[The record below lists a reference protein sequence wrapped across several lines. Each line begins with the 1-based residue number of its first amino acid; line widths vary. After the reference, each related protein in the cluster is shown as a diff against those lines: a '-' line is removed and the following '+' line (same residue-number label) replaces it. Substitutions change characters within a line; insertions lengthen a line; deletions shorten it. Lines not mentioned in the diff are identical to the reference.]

1 MKEGLFH
8 RRKTIHQKRR
18 AKTSRFCL
26 FLLVIVLVAS
36 VQAQETRN
44 TTASKAD
51 EPKIVRVGWYEDSYH
66 ITGANGER
74 SGYGYEYEQAVAAYT
89 GWEYEYVKGDWSE
102 LLEKLQN
109 GEIDLMA
116 ALSYTDERAKTMLF
130 SELPMGTE
138 KYYLYAD
145 LTDEDISAFDL
156 STLNGK
162 RIVVMEKSVQATQF
176 SEWEKEHNIKTQH
189 VNMDSFEKAK
199 EMAQKHEID
208 GVITTETLAWVEAG
222 MSAVAQI
229 GGSDIY
235 YGINSKRSD
244 LKEELDNAM
253 RIMEYDKPFYADELY
268 QRYLSAQSVAV
279 LSSEEKEWISQH
291 GSIRIGF
298 LENDPGFSVLNRETG
313 QMLGVIND
321 YTMYATNC
329 LENCKLNF
337 DLTKS
342 FDSEEEEFLALQ
354 NDEIDL
360 IFHVSQNPYAAEQND
375 LALSN
380 TVLTLNLVAVTA
392 GRAFDED
399 AENSVAVKKGDLAM
413 KWFISYNYPRWKI
426 VEYDSD
432 QEVKQAVQKKVVD
445 CFLANASQLPKYIN
459 DKRLRCVFLMHPDN
473 VSFGV
478 RRGDAVLLSI
488 LNKTFKNMAESKLT
502 GAMSMYDNASQKV
515 TLIEFVKENLLAVT
529 GIFATLFCVILLI
542 ILRLLQ
548 KAQVAE
554 EKAKKAQIQ
563 AEAANAAK
571 STFLFNMSHDIRT
584 PMNAL
589 LGYNQL
595 MKKDLTD
602 PKLLHY
608 QEKIEQS
615 GTLLL
620 SIINNV
626 LDMARIESGKMEL
639 DENYVQVQEI
649 IEEVE
654 GVFESAAKKKGICLS
669 YEMDV
674 THQHILCDVTK
685 VQQIFVNL
693 VSNAVKYTPSGGTV
707 TIKAKELPCDKEGF
721 IRIQTQI
728 IDTGIGMSKEYLP
741 RMFDSFT
748 RERNTTM
755 GKVAGTGLGMPIVKK
770 ITDLMG
776 GTIEVES
783 ELGKGT
789 KFTVT
794 LQYKLADE
802 KYYKQKDEDHNV
814 VDKKEVLQGK
824 HILLAEDNELNAEI
838 AITILEEMGLKID
851 RVEDGIQC
859 VSKIEQ
865 MPAGSFDL
873 ILMDIQMPNMD
884 GYKATQAIRGLSDSR
899 KAAIPI
905 VAMTANAFEEDKK
918 KAFAKGM
925 NGHIAKPIDVEKV
938 EEVLLS
944 ILK

>member
-1 MKEGLFH
+1 MEERLFH
-8 RRKTIHQKRR
+8 KRR
-18 AKTSRFCL
+18 ARISIFCIVVFVLSL
-26 FLLVIVLVAS
+26 FAS
-36 VQAQETRN
+36 IQAQEIGKVIESN
-44 TTASKAD
+44 ED
-51 EPKIVRVGWYEDSYH
+51 EPSVVRVGWYEDSYH
-66 ITGANGER
+66 ITGTNGER

-89 GWEYEYVKGDWSE
+89 GWKYEYVKGDWDE

-116 ALSYTDERAKTMLF
+116 ALSYTNERAKTMLF

-145 LTDEDISAFDL
+145 LTDEDISASDL

-162 RIVVMEKSVQATQF
+162 RIVVMEKSIQTTQF
-176 SEWEKEHNIKTQH
+176 SKWEESHGIKTEH
-189 VNMDSFEKAK
+189 VNMNSFEEAK
-199 EMAQKHEID
+199 KKAQKHEID
-208 GVITTETLAWVEAG
+208 GVISTETPAWVEAG

-229 GGSDIY
+229 GESDIY
-235 YGINSKRSD
+235 YGINPKRPD

-253 RIMEYDKPFYADELY
+253 RAMEYDKPFYADELY

-279 LSSEEKEWISQH
+279 LSSEEKEWLSQH

-298 LENDPGFSVLNRETG
+298 LNNDPGFSVFDREKEK
-313 QMLGVIND
+313 MLGVIND
-321 YTMYATNC
+321 YVMYATDC

-337 DLTKS
+337 QLTNG
-342 FDSEEEEFLALQ
+342 FDSEQEEFAALQ

-380 TVLTLNLVAVTA
+380 TVLTLNLAAVTNS
-392 GRAFDED
+392 RAFDENE
-399 AENSVAVKKGDLAM
+399 ENSVAVTKDNLAI
-413 KWFISYNYPRWKI
+413 KWFLSYNYPEWKI
-426 VEYDSD
+426 IEYDSD
-432 QEVKQAVQKKVVD
+432 KDVEKAVRKKEAD
-445 CFLANASQLPKYIN
+445 CFLTNASQLPKYIN
-459 DKRLRCVFLMHPDN
+459 DKRLRCVFLMQPDN
-473 VSFGV
+473 VSFAV
-478 RRGDAVLLSI
+478 RRGNATLLSI
-488 LNKTFKNMAESKLT
+488 LNKTFKNMAASKLT
-502 GAMSMYDNASQKV
+502 GAMSMYDNASQKITV
-515 TLIEFVKENLLAVT
+515 VEFVKENLLAVT
-529 GIFATLFCVILLI
+529 SAFVTLFCVILLV

-548 KAQVAE
+548 KAQIAE
-554 EKAKKAQIQ
+554 EKAKKAQTQ

-615 GTLLL
+615 GNLLL

-639 DENYVQVQEI
+639 DENYAQVQEI
-649 IEEVE
+649 IEEVV
-654 GVFESAAKKKGICLS
+654 GVFESEAKKKGICLS

-685 VQQIFVNL
+685 VQQVFVNL

-707 TIKAKELPCDKEGF
+707 TIKAKEIPCEKEGF
-721 IRIQTQI
+721 MKIQTQV

-741 RMFDSFT
+741 RLFDSFS

-770 ITDLMG
+770 IVDLMG

-789 KFTVT
+789 KFTVM
-794 LQYKLADE
+794 LQYKIANE
-802 KYYKQKDEDHNV
+802 KYYKQKDEGHAL
-814 VDKKEVLQGK
+814 VDKKELLQGK
-824 HILLAEDNELNAEI
+824 HILLAEDNDLNAEI

-859 VSKIEQ
+859 VSRIEQ

-884 GYKATQAIRGLSDSR
+884 GYKASEAIRGLTDR
-899 KAAIPI
+899 KKAAIPI